1 MYRLT
6 WNLVIKEKD
15 RGGLGV
21 CSIIMKIQA
30 CYLNGFGVWA
40 QEMILIGKKLLW
52 ISINPNSLMVS
63 PH

>member
-15 RGGLGV
+15 KGGLGV
-21 CSIIMKIQA
+21 GSIIMKIQA
-30 CYLNGFGVWA
+30 CYLNGFGDWG
-40 QEMILIGKKLLW
+40 QEMMLIGKKLLW